1 MLNHESSPEEIVE
14 FLKLP
19 NVYIFNKRVAIF
31 TEGEEPGM
39 GDVRFIFYDN
49 LIESSYYQAWI
60 INPFNLKVISKRDL
74 TFETIEE
81 FLVLMKYLCRT
92 GIVI

>member
-1 MLNHESSPEEIVE
+1 MLNHESSSEEIVE

-39 GDVRFIFYDN
+39 GDIRFVFHDN
-49 LIESSYYQAWI
+49 LTEGNYYQAWI
-60 INPFNLKVISKRDL
+60 INPFELKVISKRDL
-74 TFETIEE
+74 IFESIEE
-81 FLVLMKYLCRT
+81 FLVLMRYLCRT